1 MEPATEPAT
10 AALHWYKSSASAA
23 GNCVE
28 IAHLPQ
34 GGIALRDSKNPARQP
49 HTYTRTEWDAFL
61 TGAKNGEFDIPA

>member
-1 MEPATEPAT
+1 MEPTT
-10 AALHWYKSSASAA
+10 DGLHWYKSSSSAA

-34 GGIALRDSKNPARQP
+34 GGVALRDSKNPARQP

-61 TGAKNGEFDIPA
+61 TGAKNGEFNIPA